1 LFDDFRYDLIQK
13 KNASLGCKRRAF
25 IIVDANHFCDVCWQN
40 MYLLQSAN
48 RKMMMLGDTWAVKI
62 ILHNG

>member
-1 LFDDFRYDLIQK
+1 
-13 KNASLGCKRRAF
+13 
-25 IIVDANHFCDVCWQN
+25 

-62 ILHNG
+62 VLHNGWFVCISKLFWFLCQRIVVLHFSALLTSYMV